1 MLITNTY
8 NNNYTPKKQR
18 SFLSFKA
25 IERTFAMLKPD
36 AFERKLNDVITK
48 EIENNDFKIIKKWI
62 GTAPREKLENNYIE
76 HKDKSFFGEW
86 MDFLQSG
93 NVQAMAIEGEN
104 AVEKFRNFTF
114 EIRNKLAPGERR
126 KNLLH
131 SSDSPDAA
139 KRELENFFDK
149 TV

>member
-1 MLITNTY
+1 
-8 NNNYTPKKQR
+8 
-18 SFLSFKA
+18 
-25 IERTFAMLKPD
+25 
-36 AFERKLNDVITK
+36 
-48 EIENNDFKIIKKWI
+48 
-62 GTAPREKLENNYIE
+62 
-76 HKDKSFFGEW
+76 

-131 SSDSPDAA
+131 SSDSPGAA